1 MEVLSSTSVSAQP
14 FKRNATYADLS
25 TIPETWN
32 GQLIDGD
39 LWAFPRPAPTHGL
52 AISRLSRALGPE
64 EANTD
69 TGWIIV
75 FEFEIWFGRHLLIP
89 DLAGWRRPRC
99 PNLEEQ
105 TQTVTPD
112 WVCEG
117 LSPSTA
123 RLDRGRKREIYA
135 EHEVGHLWFADPAN
149 KTIEVLALDRG
160 RYEIHQVAG
169 GAERTPLAPFTTE
182 LDLAQLWAL

>member
-1 MEVLSSTSVSAQP
+1 MEVLNSTSMSAQP

-52 AISRLSRALGPE
+52 AISRLFRALGPE
-64 EANTD
+64 EAD
-69 TGWIIV
+69 SETGWIIV
-75 FEFEIWFGRHLLIP
+75 FEFEFWFGKHMLIP
-89 DLAGWRRPRC
+89 DLAGWRRPRG
-99 PNLEEQ
+99 PNLDEQ
-105 TQTVTPD
+105 TQMVAPD

-135 EHEVGHLWFADPAN
+135 EHKVGHLWFADPAN

-160 RYEIHQVAG
+160 RYEIHQIAG
-169 GAERTPLAPFTTE
+169 GSERTQLAPFTTE
-182 LDLAQLWAL
+182 LDLSPLWSL

>member
-1 MEVLSSTSVSAQP
+1 MEVLDSKQVSAQP
-14 FKRNATYADLS
+14 FKRNATYADLA
-25 TIPETWN
+25 TLPEHWT

-39 LWAFPRPAPTHGL
+39 LWAFARPAPAHAHAT
-52 AISRLSRALGPE
+52 ARLYRALGPE
-64 EANTD
+64 EAD
-69 TGWIIV
+69 RETGWIIMSEV
-75 FEFEIWFGRHLLIP
+75 EIWFGKHLLVP

-135 EHEVGHLWFADPAN
+135 EHNVGHLWFADPAN
-149 KTIEVLALDRG
+149 KTIEVLVLDRG

-169 GAERTPLAPFTTE
+169 GAERAQLAPFATQ
-182 LDLAQLWAL
+182 LDLAQLWSL

>member
-1 MEVLSSTSVSAQP
+1 MEVLSSKQVSAQP
-14 FKRNATYADLS
+14 FKRNATYADVAAL
-25 TIPETWN
+25 PEGWN

-39 LWAFPRPAPTHGL
+39 LWAFPRPAPVHAL
-52 AISRLSRALGPE
+52 AITNLVQKLAPERASRES
-64 EANTD
+64 
-69 TGWIIV
+69 GWLIM
-75 FEFEIWFGRHLLIP
+75 FEVEIWLARQLLVP
-89 DLAGWRRPRC
+89 DLAGWRRPRV
-99 PNLEEQ
+99 PNLDEQ
-105 TQTVTPD
+105 SLTLTPD

-169 GAERTPLAPFTTE
+169 GAERAQLAPFATE
-182 LDLAQLWAL
+182 LDLSLLWSV